1 MPTELS
7 FFVAGSEYSSSAGAS
22 DTMESSEQH
31 LSSSAGSSNSS
42 IDQHSLSSSLTYVD
56 ATELQN
62 SEAPTFPSEGG
73 VLMSIMSSLTSS
85 GGEAIE
91 LIADI
96 VSSGQMPWAFY
107 VDCEAFLSYVRNR
120 HHRQS
125 QDNEDEED
133 QGNQNPEGDEGLET
147 NTNGTY
153 RDYRRWSGRPGDV
166 RERML
171 PRRGAVDYQFA
182 RRGEMS

>member
-1 MPTELS
+1 MPSPLS
-7 FFVAGSEYSSSAGAS
+7 FFVAGSENSSSAGSS
-22 DTMESSEQH
+22 DTMESSEHH

-62 SEAPTFPSEGG
+62 SEAPTFPSE
-73 VLMSIMSSLTSS
+73 MSMLMSSLRGS

-96 VSSGQMPWAFY
+96 LLDGQVPWAFY
-107 VDCEAFLSYVRNR
+107 VDVEAYTLYLVNR
-120 HHRQS
+120 RHPQS
-125 QDNEDEED
+125 QEIEDEED
-133 QGNQNPEGDEGLET
+133 QGNQNPEGDEGVET

-153 RDYRRWSGRPGDV
+153 RDYGRSSGRPGDV

-171 PRRGAVDYQFA
+171 PRRGAVGYQFA

>member
-1 MPTELS
+1 MPSPLS
-7 FFVAGSEYSSSAGAS
+7 FFVAGSENSSSAGSS
-22 DTMESSEQH
+22 DTMESSEHH

-62 SEAPTFPSEGG
+62 SEAPTFPSE
-73 VLMSIMSSLTSS
+73 MSMLMSSLRGS

-96 VSSGQMPWAFY
+96 LLDGQVPWAFY
-107 VDCEAFLSYVRNR
+107 VDVEAYTLYLVNR
-120 HHRQS
+120 RYPQS
-125 QDNEDEED
+125 QEIEDEED
-133 QGNQNPEGDEGLET
+133 QGTQNSEGDEGLET

-153 RDYRRWSGRPGDV
+153 RDYGRSSGRSGDV

-182 RRGEMS
+182 RRGGMS